1 VHDDLDPSTPTPA
14 DDLGDPAGVL
24 AALDED
30 GATWNER
37 APRAIGHPGLGDW
50 PEIHASR

>member
-1 VHDDLDPSTPTPA
+1 VHDDLDPSAPTPA

-30 GATWNER
+30 GAPWNER